1 MLCQRVGLQDG
12 ETENY
17 SKHKIGRRWGRK
29 DKDKDRGKY
38 RGKDKGKDRGKDRD
52 KERQIERETNSKHR
66 RLEGDLCGRPRVS
79 QDTESATK
87 HREEILT

>member
-29 DKDKDRGKY
+29 DKDKN
-38 RGKDKGKDRGKDRD
+38 RGKDRD
-52 KERQIERETNSKHR
+52 KDKNRHKERQIQRETNSKRR

-79 QDTESATK
+79 QDTESAAK
-87 HREEILT
+87 HKEEIDFKTHIDG